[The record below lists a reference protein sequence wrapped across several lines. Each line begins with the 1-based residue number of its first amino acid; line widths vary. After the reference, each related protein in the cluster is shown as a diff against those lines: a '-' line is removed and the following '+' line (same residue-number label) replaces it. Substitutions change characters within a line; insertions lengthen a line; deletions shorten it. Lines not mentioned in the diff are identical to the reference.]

1 MSGVPEL
8 APVQK
13 VYLVQEPLRRNP
25 TDRSKIELKYS
36 LEPLSKFGELRVLL
50 AWEDSRTPVNEA
62 RIVTKLRK
70 ELADFTSDDYIACA
84 GSPALIAAAAMVAS
98 HLTGGYVRLLVWDNA
113 KLKYDQVNIDL
124 NCQPYHRR

>member
-1 MSGVPEL
+1 MSANLVMPDRR
-8 APVQK
+8 

-25 TDRSKIELKYS
+25 VDRSKIELKYS
-36 LEPLSKFGELRVLL
+36 LEPLMQYGEMRVLL

-62 RIVTKLRK
+62 RIITKLRK

-98 HLTGGYVRLLVWDNA
+98 DVTGGYVKLLVWDNA
-113 KLKYDQVNIDL
+113 KLKYDQVDIDM
-124 NCQPYHRR
+124 NCQPYYRR

>member
-1 MSGVPEL
+1 MSANV
-8 APVQK
+8 AVSDRR

-25 TDRSKIELKYS
+25 VDRSKVELKYS
-36 LEPLSKFGELRVLL
+36 LEPLLQYGEMRVLL

-62 RIVTKLRK
+62 KIVTKLRK

-98 HLTGGYVRLLVWDNA
+98 QVTNGFVQLLVWDNA
-113 KLKYDQVNIDL
+113 KLKYDQVNVDL
-124 NCQPYHRR
+124 NCQPYYRR

>member
-1 MSGVPEL
+1 MTMSAL
-8 APVQK
+8 APDK
-13 VYLVQEPLRRNP
+13 RVYLVQEPLRRNP

-36 LEPLSKFGELRVLL
+36 LEPLKQYGELRVLL

-98 HLTGGYVRLLVWDNA
+98 SLTGGYVRLLVWDNA
-113 KLKYDQVNIDL
+113 KLKYDQVDIDL
-124 NCQPYHRR
+124 NCQPHNRR